1 MAAHLLE
8 TINEHLPSG
17 FVLNAVGDLLALSV
31 QGEAVERS
39 FQVDGSFAAIT
50 EYIDSIDIGDAS
62 EWNQPPEVVVFNLF
76 SVHVMEAVHTAPAE
90 AERLVIGRNGLYME

>member
-1 MAAHLLE
+1 M
-8 TINEHLPSG
+8 
-17 FVLNAVGDLLALSV
+17 GDRLVLSV
-31 QGEAVERS
+31 QSEAVERS
-39 FQVDGSFAAIT
+39 FRVDGSLADVT

-62 EWNQPPEVVVFNLF
+62 EWNQPPEGVVFNLF

>member
-1 MAAHLLE
+1 M
-8 TINEHLPSG
+8 
-17 FVLNAVGDLLALSV
+17 
-31 QGEAVERS
+31 
-39 FQVDGSFAAIT
+39 DGSLADVT